1 MGQGFGLGPAVF
13 LKFVFDAIAFMAFRM
28 SRRIS
33 FHVLSSW
40 NSFATCELI
49 FLVTD
54 CRVTY
59 CALLIAAYFMFHLR
73 IAITHCT
80 FHMVTYMLQNI
91 HTTLLLHTLPYTSL
105 RFITFLLVDQPATPA
120 CTVMIGITAFV
131 LDRDTPGLSIGK
143 KEWLELGGCRL

>member
-73 IAITHCT
+73 CYYALHISDGHIHVTEHTYYITTTYTALHIIT
-80 FHMVTYMLQNI
+80 FHYIPPCRSARN
-91 HTTLLLHTLPYTSL
+91 TSL
-105 RFITFLLVDQPATPA
+105 YCD
-120 CTVMIGITAFV
+120 
-131 LDRDTPGLSIGK
+131 DRHHGFRARPGYPWPEHWEEGVA
-143 KEWLELGGCRL
+143 